1 MIGPESIGISIE
13 KLRRSPGCDPGKPCR
28 RTGRL
33 GASAAAIATAVVVGL
48 CALLFFST
56 TPQTSPFLSAQ
67 GILPPGA
74 QQPVTSIVSFEGREF
89 VGAFNA
95 ASDRTRLVLV
105 FSPT

>member
-1 MIGPESIGISIE
+1 MIGPESMGISIQ
-13 KLRRSPGCDPGKPCR
+13 KLRRNLR
-28 RTGRL
+28 RGPRKGHRGADRL
-33 GASAAAIATAVVVGL
+33 ASAAAIATAVAGL

-56 TPQTSPFLSAQ
+56 TPQASPFLSAQ

-74 QQPVTSIVSFEGREF
+74 QQPVTSIASFEGREF
-89 VGAFNA
+89 VDAFNA